1 MIKAVLT
8 DIEGTTSSIRFVHD
22 VLFPY
27 AAKHMARFV
36 RENHSL
42 AEVSQQLDDVANIAG
57 LDRQDTVAL
66 IEQLLAWMRE
76 DKKITPLKALQGLI
90 WADGYSRA
98 DFSGHVYD
106 DVPACL
112 ERWKRDGLG
121 LYVYSSGSV
130 RAQKLLFSHTE
141 FGDLTRFFDGY
152 FDTQVGGK
160 REVASYKAIQASI
173 ERPASQILFLSDVV
187 EELDAAKLAG
197 FETVQ
202 LVRSSGMVT
211 GNHPQVSV
219 FSEIELC

>member
-8 DIEGTTSSIRFVHD
+8 DIEGTTSSISFVHD

-42 AEVSQQLDDVANIAG
+42 AEVSQQLDDVANVAG
-57 LDRQDTVAL
+57 LDRQDIVAL
-66 IEQLLAWMRE
+66 TEQLLAWMRE

-112 ERWKRDGLG
+112 ERWKREGIG

-141 FGDLTRFFDGY
+141 FGDLTGLFDGY

-160 REVASYKAIQASI
+160 KEVSSYLAIAKSI
-173 ERPASQILFLSDVV
+173 AVPASEILFLSDIE
-187 EELDAAKLAG
+187 EELDAANEAG
-197 FETVQ
+197 MQTRW
-202 LVRSSGMVT
+202 LVREGQAPAQPKFTVARD
-211 GNHPQVSV
+211 
-219 FSEIELC
+219 FSQLQ

>member
-8 DIEGTTSSIRFVHD
+8 DIEGTTSSISFVHD

-42 AEVSQQLDDVANIAG
+42 AEVSQQLDDVANVAG
-57 LDRQDTVAL
+57 LDRQDIVAL
-66 IEQLLAWMRE
+66 TEQLLAWMRE

-112 ERWKRDGLG
+112 ERWKREGIG

-141 FGDLTRFFDGY
+141 FGDLTGLFDGY

-160 REVASYKAIQASI
+160 KEVSSYLAIAKSI
-173 ERPASQILFLSDVV
+173 AVPASEILFLSDIE
-187 EELDAAKLAG
+187 EELDAANEAG
-197 FETVQ
+197 MQTRW
-202 LVRSSGMVT
+202 LVREGQTPAQSKFTV
-211 GNHPQVSV
+211 VRD
-219 FSEIELC
+219 FSQL